1 MLFVCDRGN
10 QNLDAAL
17 IHNHDGVVML
27 NRARHQI
34 RNQVL
39 QREVGTVSNPIHQ
52 FCCRGNR
59 LSDPQPATDEVIM
72 STLSAVR
79 TQRATSIRPA
89 NDAHIIMEAIET
101 AINLVYLARESQT
114 LDDADVFLG
123 NAEEQLMMIAVLVSK
138 IPERRF
144 VQR

>member
-1 MLFVCDRGN
+1 
-10 QNLDAAL
+10 
-17 IHNHDGVVML
+17 
-27 NRARHQI
+27 
-34 RNQVL
+34 
-39 QREVGTVSNPIHQ
+39 
-52 FCCRGNR
+52 
-59 LSDPQPATDEVIM
+59 M